1 MNQYYQY
8 GNHRCLDSIHSFP
21 DSTWKLDNTPNIY
34 ENEILI
40 DVFLLNIDL
49 DSFMQI
55 YVECDGNKNKMS
67 EKIIEIVNMRG
78 KLHNPITGTGGIL
91 CGTVIKIGKQYI
103 NKYKL
108 QEGDKII
115 SLASL
120 TLTPLFIEKI
130 IDIDCHSCQIKIQ
143 GKAIL
148 FPNSPLIKLTNSLP
162 LKLIMAVLDE
172 AGAPIQS
179 FNLSKPG
186 DNILIMGAFSKIGL
200 MCAYAARKKI
210 GNNGRIVGIS
220 NSKEHE
226 FFNRCLDNIFD
237 DIYYYDAL
245 KPLESY
251 EEITKKESQ
260 FNLTLNCVNY
270 FGTEMLSL
278 LCTKEGGTI
287 YLASLASNYK
297 TICLSA
303 EGIAKDV
310 NIIAYK
316 GYTMGHA
323 DFTIKLLEE
332 NNDLINLLNERLE
345 KNYNDEFGNKKIA
358 SSPTFESNILK
369 DINLE
374 EYVFESP
381 EIKKVLHTAFKV
393 ANYNCTVLITGE
405 SGVGKE
411 IIATI
416 IHKSSDRNYKP
427 SIKINCGSIPKNLL
441 EAELFGYERGAF
453 TGADK
458 KGKIGFFEIANKGTL
473 FLDEIGE
480 LPLDLQVKLL
490 RAIQEKEI
498 YRVGGINPIHVDVR
512 IIAATNKNLYE
523 MVKEGKFRED
533 LYYRLNVFPIE
544 IPPLRDRKADIIPL
558 TKHFINK
565 YNQKFNLNKSIDQNT
580 LEYLMEYSWPGN
592 IRELEN
598 LIQRLLIS
606 TDNNVIS
613 MVDAARYL
621 ELKDISLSQ
630 KISLKKIDDRSLQ
643 EILNEKEYEILK
655 AAKEKYKTTRQ
666 IAKALK
672 MSQTTLIRRLKK
684 HNL

>member
-1 MNQYYQY
+1 MSHYYQY

-40 DVFLLNIDL
+40 DVFLLNIDS

-67 EKIIEIVNMRG
+67 EKIMEIVNMRG

-91 CGTVIKIGKQYI
+91 CGNILQIGKNYK

-108 QEGDKII
+108 HKGDKII

-120 TLTPLFIEKI
+120 TLTPLLIENI
-130 IDIDCHSCQIKIQ
+130 ISIDCHSCQLKIQ

-148 FPNSPLIKLTNSLP
+148 FPNSPLIKIPNNLP
-162 LKLIMAVLDE
+162 LKLVMAVLDE

-179 FNLSKPG
+179 FNLAKPG
-186 DNILIMGAFSKIGL
+186 YNILIMGASSKIGL

-210 GNNGRIVGIS
+210 GYNGRIIGINS
-220 NSKEHE
+220 SKEID
-226 FFNRCLDNIFD
+226 FFTKKLNNIFD
-237 DIYYYDAL
+237 NIYYYDTL

-251 EEITKKESQ
+251 EKIIKKEHE
-260 FNLTLNCVNY
+260 FDLTLNCIN
-270 FGTEMLSL
+270 FSGTEMLSL
-278 LCTKEGGTI
+278 LCTKECGTI
-287 YLASLASNYK
+287 YLASLGSNYK
-297 TICLSA
+297 TMCLSA
-303 EGIAKDV
+303 EGIAKDI

-316 GYTMGHA
+316 GYTEGHA
-323 DFTIKLLEE
+323 NFTIKLLEE
-332 NNDLINLLNERLE
+332 NSDLIELLNRRLE
-345 KNYNDEFGNKKIA
+345 KRYYDEFNNNKLA
-358 SSPTFESNILK
+358 SNPTFESNILK

-374 EYVFESP
+374 EYVFESY

-411 IIATI
+411 IIATA

-441 EAELFGYERGAF
+441 EAELFGYEKGAF

-458 KGKIGFFEIANKGTL
+458 KGKIGFFEIADKGTL

-498 YRVGGINPIHVDVR
+498 YRVGGITPIHIDVR
-512 IIAATNKNLYE
+512 IIAATNRNLYD

-544 IPPLRDRKADIIPL
+544 IPPLRNRKEDIIPL

-565 YNQKFNLNKSIDQNT
+565 YNKKFNLNKSIDKVA
-580 LEYLMEYSWPGN
+580 LEYLTEYSWPGN

-598 LIQRLLIS
+598 VIQRLLIS
-606 TDNNVIS
+606 TDNNIITI
-613 MVDAARYL
+613 VDITKYL
-621 ELKDISLSQ
+621 HDEYIPLVEHTSFE
-630 KISLKKIDDRSLQ
+630 IDNRSLQ
-643 EILNEKEYEILK
+643 EILDEKEYEILK
-655 AAKEKYKTTRQ
+655 IAKEKYKTTRQ

-672 MSQTTLIRRLKK
+672 MSQTTLVRRLKK
-684 HNL
+684 YNL

>member
-1 MNQYYQY
+1 MSQYYQY

-40 DVFLLNIDL
+40 DVSILNIDS

-67 EKIIEIVNMRG
+67 GKIMEIVNMRG

-91 CGTVIKIGKQYI
+91 CGNILEIGKKYI
-103 NKYKL
+103 NKHKL
-108 QEGDKII
+108 HRGDKII

-120 TLTPLFIEKI
+120 TLTPLLIEKI
-130 IDIDCHSCQIKIQ
+130 ISIDCHSYQIKIQ

-148 FPNSPLIKLTNSLP
+148 FPNSPLIKIPNNLP
-162 LKLIMAVLDE
+162 LKLVMAVLDE

-186 DNILIMGAFSKIGL
+186 YNILIMGALSKIGL

-210 GNNGRIVGIS
+210 GYNGGRIIGINS
-220 NSKEHE
+220 SKEPD
-226 FFNRCLDNIFD
+226 FFSEKLNSIFD
-237 DIYYYDAL
+237 NIYYYDTL

-251 EEITKKESQ
+251 EEIIKKENE
-260 FNLTLNCVNY
+260 FDLTLNCIN
-270 FGTEMLSL
+270 FSGTEMLSL
-278 LCTKEGGTI
+278 LCTKKYGTI
-287 YLASLASNYK
+287 YLANLGSNYK

-303 EGIAKDV
+303 EGIAKDI

-316 GYTMGHA
+316 GYTEGHA
-323 DFTIKLLEE
+323 NFTIKLLEE
-332 NNDLINLLNERLE
+332 NSDLIELLNRRLE
-345 KNYNDEFGNKKIA
+345 KRYYDEFNNNKLA
-358 SSPTFESNILK
+358 SNPTFESNILK

-374 EYVFESP
+374 EYVFESY

-411 IIATI
+411 IIATA

-441 EAELFGYERGAF
+441 EAELFGYEKGAF

-458 KGKIGFFEIANKGTL
+458 KGKIGFFEIADKGTL

-498 YRVGGINPIHVDVR
+498 YRVGGITPIHVDVR
-512 IIAATNKNLYE
+512 IIAATNRNLYN

-544 IPPLRDRKADIIPL
+544 IPPLRTRKDDIIPL

-565 YNQKFNLNKSIDQNT
+565 YNKKFSLNKSIDKIA
-580 LEYLMEYSWPGN
+580 LEYLKKYSWPGN

-598 LIQRLLIS
+598 VIQRLLIS
-606 TDNNVIS
+606 TDNNIITIVDITKYLHNKGIS
-613 MVDAARYL
+613 WS
-621 ELKDISLSQ
+621 EHSSFE
-630 KISLKKIDDRSLQ
+630 IDNRSLQ
-643 EILNEKEYEILK
+643 EILDEKEYEILK
-655 AAKEKYKTTRQ
+655 IAKEKYKTTRQ

-672 MSQTTLIRRLKK
+672 MSQTTLVRRLKK
-684 HNL
+684 YNL